1 MKQAPYITDVEAKRL
16 ILRRNRLIAGGLL
29 VIAVAV
35 FIGVRLFAQ
44 PSFAAE
50 LISAAAEAAIVG
62 GLADW
67 FAVTALFRKPLGLPI
82 PHTALI
88 PARKD
93 DIGQSLGGFVR
104 DQFLDPDLLIERL
117 RRKNRALQLAQWV
130 DTSGAANFIAERVV
144 AIVPIVLTYANDGE
158 IREFLGKVANAGLR
172 RLNLAPTLD
181 SVIDALI
188 RAGKHMEIIDAIVE
202 ILRPSLQGMKEPIIE
217 RVGEQTGRFFPS
229 YFDRKIGKGVVDGI
243 EKWLDEVRTSGS
255 DERVRLD
262 VWIQQGIAEF
272 RSSPDYQKLIEQA
285 QTAIVNHP
293 ALVHSLGA
301 IWDEIRRELMDD
313 VIAPSPKIGAVS
325 VDIVRTIGRLL
336 REAPAIQQYLNAAIE
351 RTLVDYITPWRV
363 EIGNYIA
370 EVVASWD
377 GPQVADAI
385 ELQVGK
391 DLQYIRIN
399 GTLVGALIGSA
410 LFLIGAAMPE
420 LIKAAAALRF

>member
-117 RRKNRALQLAQWV
+117 RRKNWALQLAQWV

-262 VWIQQGIAEF
+262 V
-272 RSSPDYQKLIEQA
+272 
-285 QTAIVNHP
+285 
-293 ALVHSLGA
+293 
-301 IWDEIRRELMDD
+301 
-313 VIAPSPKIGAVS
+313 
-325 VDIVRTIGRLL
+325 
-336 REAPAIQQYLNAAIE
+336 
-351 RTLVDYITPWRV
+351 
-363 EIGNYIA
+363 
-370 EVVASWD
+370 
-377 GPQVADAI
+377 
-385 ELQVGK
+385 
-391 DLQYIRIN
+391 
-399 GTLVGALIGSA
+399 
-410 LFLIGAAMPE
+410 
-420 LIKAAAALRF
+420 

>member
-1 MKQAPYITDVEAKRL
+1 M
-16 ILRRNRLIAGGLL
+16 
-29 VIAVAV
+29 
-35 FIGVRLFAQ
+35 
-44 PSFAAE
+44 
-50 LISAAAEAAIVG
+50 
-62 GLADW
+62 
-67 FAVTALFRKPLGLPI
+67 
-82 PHTALI
+82 
-88 PARKD
+88 
-93 DIGQSLGGFVR
+93 
-104 DQFLDPDLLIERL
+104 
-117 RRKNRALQLAQWV
+117 
-130 DTSGAANFIAERVV
+130 
-144 AIVPIVLTYANDGE
+144 
-158 IREFLGKVANAGLR
+158 
-172 RLNLAPTLD
+172 
-181 SVIDALI
+181 
-188 RAGKHMEIIDAIVE
+188 
-202 ILRPSLQGMKEPIIE
+202 
-217 RVGEQTGRFFPS
+217 
-229 YFDRKIGKGVVDGI
+229 
-243 EKWLDEVRTSGS
+243 
-255 DERVRLD
+255 
-262 VWIQQGIAEF
+262 
-272 RSSPDYQKLIEQA
+272 IEQA

-420 LIKAAAALRF
+420 LIKAAAALQF